1 MRDIDILVLN
11 HLWLH
16 NALFKPYIS
25 LHTWFSTDRERW
37 LLQLYSV
44 EEQRAYSVVIL

>member
-25 LHTWFSTDRERW
+25 LLDFLQIENVDPQNYT
-37 LLQLYSV
+37 LLKSKELIQ
-44 EEQRAYSVVIL
+44 

>member
-1 MRDIDILVLN
+1 MHDINILVLN

-25 LHTWFSTDRERW
+25 LLDF
-37 LLQLYSV
+37 LQIESV
-44 EEQRAYSVVIL
+44 DPYNYTQLKSKELIQ